1 MTCGVGQR
9 ELALAGNLMSSGEL
23 RTNRQH
29 GFTYVGVLL
38 GVTLIGVGL
47 SVTATVWSKEA
58 ERQRKAEA
66 EWVLAQYE
74 RALRSYYNAAPGSV
88 KVLPADLSELLLD
101 QRHLGTVRH
110 LRKTYQMACDQ
121 ATVARVQYRV
131 QTSTVHLLLTCPL
144 NGDLLSSRQASFDFS
159 R

>member
-1 MTCGVGQR
+1 MV
-9 ELALAGNLMSSGEL
+9 SGEL
-23 RTNRQH
+23 LRVKGER
-29 GFTYVGVLL
+29 GFTYLGVLL
-38 GVTLIGVGL
+38 GVALIGVSL

-88 KVLPADLSELLLD
+88 KVLPANLSELLLD

-110 LRKTYQMACDQ
+110 LRKTYYMACDQ
-121 ATVARVQYRV
+121 VTVATVQYRV
-131 QTSTVHLLLTCPL
+131 QTPAVYLLLTCPL
-144 NGDLLSSRQASFDFS
+144 NGGLLASRQASFDIS